1 MSKIMKVVLVLS
13 LALILSVALFG
24 CAGEEAAQGELT
36 QEELEQIVADAAIAT
51 EGVDTTRFD
60 MNMLMVMDM
69 IAEGEPVRMTIGV
82 DGTGAVDNTGREMRM
97 IMDMDMDIP
106 ELGEQEMA
114 TDVYVVGGWMYM
126 KLDVPVIGEQWMKM
140 ALTEEIWQS
149 QSQVDPQI
157 ELLVSA
163 MEVRLLGS
171 ENIRG
176 VPCYVV
182 EIVPEMG
189 ILGNL
194 LSQQQGMTGM
204 EGIDL
209 GQLNLADL
217 FKEMSVKVW
226 IAEDSH
232 FLAKSEINVLIEVSA
247 GDVGG
252 AEGDFEE
259 ITLDMTVGMELY
271 DYNQGVS
278 IELPEAA
285 LQAVEMPGL

>member
-1 MSKIMKVVLVLS
+1 
-13 LALILSVALFG
+13 
-24 CAGEEAAQGELT
+24 
-36 QEELEQIVADAAIAT
+36 
-51 EGVDTTRFD
+51 
-60 MNMLMVMDM
+60 
-69 IAEGEPVRMTIGV
+69 
-82 DGTGAVDNTGREMRM
+82 
-97 IMDMDMDIP
+97 
-106 ELGEQEMA
+106 
-114 TDVYVVGGWMYM
+114 MYM
-126 KLDVPVIGEQWMKM
+126 KLDMPVIGEQWMKM

-163 MEVRLLGS
+163 AEVRLLGS

-194 LSQQQGMTGM
+194 LTQQQGMTGM

-278 IELPEAA
+278 VELPEAA

>member
-1 MSKIMKVVLVLS
+1 MSKIMRVVLVLS
-13 LALILSVALFG
+13 LALVLSVALFG

-163 MEVRLLGS
+163 TEVRLLGS